1 MGVPMPRRNRRLE
14 LGDNWPVLVFAGLF
28 LILIGLKQGFS
39 AFDLRSLCV
48 NALPLVLIALGQF
61 VIVLARGIDLS
72 LGPVASVAGA
82 VMALYVTDHPMIGLI
97 GPVLVGIVAGL
108 SNGLAVARLGL
119 PPISVTL
126 ATMSVWQ
133 GVALVILPTPG
144 GNVPVG
150 YQEGLAGG
158 FSAPTTGLVGLV
170 LCCGLATWLLRTRFG
185 LHLRAIGGDEAA
197 ARMSGV
203 RVDAVRLAAY
213 VIGGTLAALG
223 GMYLAVATSSGSP
236 TVGDSYILTSI
247 AAIVIG
253 GVPLLGGRGTAL
265 GVTMGALTLTITGSL
280 LYFADI
286 SSFYQSVIDGVILLV
301 VVGSGGM
308 RECFRDMTWV
318 RPWRPLSRPDA

>member
-1 MGVPMPRRNRRLE
+1 MSPPNKRLH
-14 LGDNWPVLVFAGLF
+14 LGDNWPALVFAGLF
-28 LILIGLKQGFS
+28 VILILLKQGFS

-61 VIVLARGIDLS
+61 IIVLARGIDLS

-82 VMALYVTDHPMIGLI
+82 VMALYVADQPVIGLV
-97 GPVLVGIVAGL
+97 GPLMVGLVAGL
-108 SNGLAVARLGL
+108 GNGLAVARLGL
-119 PPISVTL
+119 PPIIVTL

-133 GVALVILPTPG
+133 GVALVVLPTPG
-144 GNVPVG
+144 GNVPVA
-150 YQEGLAGG
+150 YQQFLAGG

-170 LCCGLATWLLRTRFG
+170 ICCAAATWLLRTRFG
-185 LHLRAIGGDEAA
+185 LHLRAVGGDEHA

-203 RVDAVRLAAY
+203 RVEGVKLAAY

-265 GVTMGALTLTITGSL
+265 GVTMGTLTLTITGSL

-286 SSFYQSVIDGVILLV
+286 SSFYQSVIDGLILLA
-301 VVGSGGM
+301 VVGSSGM
-308 RECFRDMTWV
+308 RDWLRDMTWV
-318 RPWRPLSRPDA
+318 RPWRPLTRPKA

>member
-1 MGVPMPRRNRRLE
+1 MSRLNRRLQ
-14 LGDNWPVLVFAGLF
+14 LGENWPALVFAGLF
-28 LILIGLKQGFS
+28 LLLMALKQGFS
-39 AFDLRSLCV
+39 AFDLRGLCV

-61 VIVLARGIDLS
+61 IIVLARGIDLS

-82 VMALYVTDHPMIGLI
+82 VMALYVTDYPVIGLVGPILI
-97 GPVLVGIVAGL
+97 GLVAGL

-119 PPISVTL
+119 PPIIVTL

-144 GNVPVG
+144 GAVPAG
-150 YQEGLAGG
+150 YQAVLAGG
-158 FSAPTTGLVGLV
+158 FSEPAIGLIGLIV
-170 LCCGLATWLLRTRFG
+170 CCLGATWVLSTRFG
-185 LHLRAIGGDEAA
+185 LHLRAIGGDESA

-203 RVDAVRLAAY
+203 RVEGVKLAAY
-213 VIGGTLAALG
+213 VLGGTLAALG

-301 VVGSGGM
+301 VVGSSGM
-308 RECFRDMTWV
+308 RDWLRNLTGV
-318 RPWRPLSRPDA
+318 GPWRPLSRPKA